1 MKYSEKRDKI
11 FKALTTFRKQVVQ
24 PSKSADNP
32 FFKSKYV
39 TLDGVIKAI
48 DDGTLETGLAFVQNV
63 YSAPDDKGIFVQT
76 IITHE
81 SDQFIEFDPLFIPA
95 DKQNAQ
101 GYGSA
106 TTYAKRYSLS
116 AAFGIAADI
125 DDDGNAASQQKTT
138 QQRQAKQ
145 PRQQAVSHATS
156 EQIKKLETLATKYC
170 GLKDVPAEKHGEIES
185 YALKKGGAVSV
196 KTATSSQ
203 MERAISWLSKEVT
216 SLLNQQKSDTSLN
229 LDSDGNPV

>member
-39 TLDGVIKAI
+39 TLDGVIKSI
-48 DDGTLETGLAFVQNV
+48 DDGTSETGLAFVQNV
-63 YSAPDDKGIFVQT
+63 YSAPDDRGVFVQT

-116 AAFGIAADI
+116 AAFGISSDI
-125 DDDGNAASQQKTT
+125 DDDGNAASQQ
-138 QQRQAKQ
+138 RQPKQ
-145 PRQQAVSHATS
+145 SRQQAVPRATS

-170 GLKDVPAEKHGEIES
+170 ELKGVPTEKHSEIES

-229 LDSDGNPV
+229 LDSDGNPA